1 MILRKWD
8 DLPEHLKNEKTKE
21 YYELLTHK
29 KGKLVLKR
37 IVDIII
43 SLILLV
49 ILVPIFLIIAI
60 LIKIDSKGH
69 VFYKQ
74 ERITTY
80 GKKFIILKFRTMI
93 ENADRKGDLLTKEQ
107 DNRITKIGNKLRKY
121 RLDEIPQLINILFG
135 DMSFVGT
142 RPELKKYVDMYTD
155 EMKATLLMPA
165 GVTSTASIEFKNED
179 KIISKYLKENENI
192 DYIYVN
198 RIVPEKMKKNLEYM
212 KKFNILEDSKIMI
225 KTVMKV
231 GR

>member
-8 DLPEHLKNEKTKE
+8 DLPEDLKNEKIKE

-29 KGKLVLKR
+29 KMNLVLKR
-37 IVDIII
+37 IVDIIV

-60 LIKIDSKGH
+60 LIKIDSKGP

-121 RLDEIPQLINILFG
+121 RLDEIPQLINILLG

-198 RIVPEKMKKNLEYM
+198 RILPEKMKKNLEYM